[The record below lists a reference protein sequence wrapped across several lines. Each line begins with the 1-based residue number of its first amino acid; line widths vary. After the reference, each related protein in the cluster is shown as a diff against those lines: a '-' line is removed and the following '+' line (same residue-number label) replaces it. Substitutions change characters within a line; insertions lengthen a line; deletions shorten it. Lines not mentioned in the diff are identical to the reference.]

1 MSSTTEDTAPP
12 TAPLVTSSAEEAE
25 HHIIIQITCCKCI
38 HQVEVTPAR
47 LYLCDYYTKL
57 IGLKKEQEKKTERR
71 RIKPM
76 YSGEA
81 LTENDIFDRLE
92 DEDQQ
97 KQENAGQKEERANK
111 KREEKQSRRLKSEQR
126 KQ

>member
-12 TAPLVTSSAEEAE
+12 TAPLVTSSAEEADHE

-47 LYLCDYYTKL
+47 LYLRDYLTKL
-57 IGLKKEQEKKTERR
+57 ISLKKEQEKTARR
-71 RIKPM
+71 RRKPM

-81 LTENDIFDRLE
+81 LTENYIFDRLE

-97 KQENAGQKEERANK
+97 KQENAGQ
-111 KREEKQSRRLKSEQR
+111 
-126 KQ
+126 